1 MSTPSSQQPASA
13 EDWERRAQD
22 AVGALYAIEALHE
35 AIKERLNKGTQ
46 DGHLITL
53 AELCREQFPRLRRA
67 LYGEGME
74 P

>member
-1 MSTPSSQQPASA
+1 MSEPKTETAADA
-13 EDWERRAQD
+13 EDWQRCAED
-22 AVGALYAIEALHE
+22 ALDAIHAIEALHD
-35 AIKERLNKGTQ
+35 AIKDRLNKGTR

-53 AELCREQFPRLRRA
+53 NNLCREQFPRLRKA

>member
-1 MSTPSSQQPASA
+1 MSAPENTQPATA

-22 AVGALYAIEALHE
+22 AVGAIYALEALHE
-35 AIKERLNKGTQ
+35 AIKDRLNEGTS

>member
-1 MSTPSSQQPASA
+1 MNRLGAETAAAA
-13 EDWERRAQD
+13 EDWERRAED
-22 AVGALYAIEALHE
+22 ALAAIHAIEALHD
-35 AIKERLNKGTQ
+35 AIKDRLNKGTS

-53 AELCREQFPRLRRA
+53 ANLCREQFPRLRRA

>member
-1 MSTPSSQQPASA
+1 MNRLGAETAASA
-13 EDWERRAQD
+13 EDWERRAD
-22 AVGALYAIEALHE
+22 EALASIFAIEALHE
-35 AIKERLNKGTQ
+35 AIKDRLSKGTS